1 MFLWTGPGFDV
12 TSFETYS
19 RHTRPIKYIITTS
32 QMLFV
37 GFWPTCME
45 MVWPHVLLFNNT
57 NGFANAKCKNNKAYY
72 LIVIHLIG
80 DISYFV
86 SLTLSPNT
94 VNGSFPARDTY
105 SLWGCVRRVKSNT
118 WSCPL
123 WRPLLK
129 VVVALSFLLCAFLTS
144 NQFEHVGVHIVHVE
158 KHGDEREKQNICKD
172 HERKA
177 WRWRFWP
184 FVFTRI
190 FINTSICTSERTT
203 CVCLSSEVIIITIV
217 LSWLYFQV
225 TLFLVHFHSTIN

>member
-94 VNGSFPARDTY
+94 VNGSFPARDIF
-105 SLWGCVRRVKSNT
+105 
-118 WSCPL
+118 PL
-123 WRPLLK
+123 G
-129 VVVALSFLLCAFLTS
+129 LC
-144 NQFEHVGVHIVHVE
+144 QEGQIKHVE
-158 KHGDEREKQNICKD
+158 LPTVATPSESSCRSLLLAVRLPNIKPVWTCWCSYCACWKT
-172 HERKA
+172 
-177 WRWRFWP
+177 WRWKRKNKTYARTMSAKHEDEDFGHSFSP
-184 FVFTRI
+184 ESLLTQV
-190 FINTSICTSERTT
+190 SALLSEQLVY
-203 CVCLSSEVIIITIV
+203 VCL
-217 LSWLYFQV
+217 LRL
-225 TLFLVHFHSTIN
+225 LL

>member
-94 VNGSFPARDTY
+94 VNGSFPTRDTY

-129 VVVALSFLLCAFLTS
+129 VVVALSFLLCAKPVWTCWCS
-144 NQFEHVGVHIVHVE
+144 YCACW
-158 KHGDEREKQNICKD
+158 KT
-172 HERKA
+172 
-177 WRWRFWP
+177 WRWKRKNKTYARTMSAKHEDEDFGHSFSP
-184 FVFTRI
+184 ESLLTQV
-190 FINTSICTSERTT
+190 SALLSEQLVY
-203 CVCLSSEVIIITIV
+203 VCL
-217 LSWLYFQV
+217 LRL
-225 TLFLVHFHSTIN
+225 LL